1 MARIPSR
8 VVLVT
13 GCGAGIGR
21 VTAAQLLSRGHVVCA
36 SARRRESVD
45 ELTKMFADAGD
56 WVMTTR
62 LDVAEP
68 SSFDG
73 VIDAIIGRFGRLD
86 VLINNAAYG
95 QAGAVEE
102 LTIDAVRRQFD
113 VNLFGLLE
121 LTQRVLTVMRAAG
134 AGRIINISSVVA
146 HVALPFMGAYNAGK
160 SALNGLTDTMR
171 MELRGSGIDVVLIEP
186 GAIRTSFGDTSV
198 AALDASTP
206 AAGSRYAGRYGR
218 WQRRWRQQL
227 GAVAA
232 SPESVAR
239 VIVRAVESSRCR
251 ARYRVT
257 SAARFGPLL
266 KAVLPDRLVDRL
278 ILKMFHAD

>member
-1 MARIPSR
+1 MSPTPPR
-8 VVLVT
+8 VVLIT

-21 VTAAQLLSRGHVVCA
+21 VTAIQLLSRGHRVCA

-45 ELTKMFADAGD
+45 DLAKSFADAGD
-56 WVMTTR
+56 RGMATR
-62 LDVAEP
+62 LDVTEP
-68 SSFDG
+68 DTFNG
-73 VIDAIIGRFGRLD
+73 VIDAIIDRFGRLD

-102 LTIDAVRRQFD
+102 LPVDAVRRQFD

-121 LTQRVLTVMRAAG
+121 LTQRALTVMRTAG
-134 AGRIINISSVVA
+134 AGRIVNISSVVA

-160 SALNGLTDTMR
+160 AALDSMTDALR
-171 MELRGSGIDVVLIEP
+171 MEMRGSGIDVVLIEP

-198 AALDASTP
+198 AALDASMP
-206 AAGSRYAGRYGR
+206 AGSRYAERYAR
-218 WQRRWRQQL
+218 WQRRWRHQL
-227 GAVAA
+227 GAMAA

-239 VIVRAVESSRCR
+239 VIVRAVEARRCR

-257 SAARFGPLL
+257 AAARFGPLL
-266 KAVLPDRLVDRL
+266 KALLPDRVVDRL
-278 ILKMFHAD
+278 VLKMFHAD